1 MLKNNE
7 VIPGSYDP
15 IFKSIMST
23 YKEYLADIVSYVT
36 KIDKNDFLEHL
47 VFKNVEYIMDN
58 YKEPR
63 KTSDLI
69 VEIKDSLI
77 NIEMNNNYYK
87 NIYKR
92 NNRYLY
98 KMINSNWNKE
108 YFIQINIDNF
118 NKSDEIISKFIMLN
132 AKTFEKDDN
141 IEKYRINLVKIEEKY
156 YNEEKLTKE
165 EKELLMLRINNKN
178 LLKEISK
185 GDKLMEKINDK
196 INEMSEDPNLQ
207 LVYDRDEYVRYE
219 AEEIAKD
226 KYEEKNK
233 SLDEKSKDLDEK
245 SKDLDE
251 KSKDLDEKSKD
262 LDEKTKDLDEKL
274 NKIIYNL
281 KDNNMNLDEISRIT
295 NISIEKIKKILKE
308 D

>member
-98 KMINSNWNKE
+98 KMINSNWDKE

-132 AKTFEKDDN
+132 TKTFEKDDN

-233 SLDEKSKDLDEK
+233 LLDEKSKDLDEK

-251 KSKDLDEKSKD
+251 K
-262 LDEKTKDLDEKL
+262 L
-274 NKIIYNL
+274 NNIIYNL